1 MKATRLCS
9 LSGYLATARPARHLG
24 AMTGPA
30 SPGGRKD
37 RLISLDELLQIVTD
51 AGLLH
56 QKAFYETSLSRLLVN
71 GSDPLADLAAV
82 YEIAASLDI
91 PEERIREALAT
102 RYPEPE
108 EQLRMLES
116 QRATATTRAV
126 ARTYQAELLAK
137 LRQGLPSRSFE
148 STLDNTARANDQS
161 FLSVKWVRDH
171 TVRFMLVDST
181 EVAVRAEPRW
191 RSLFGLR
198 PRREQHETRR
208 DEVVVGKIEIGNE
221 LVPHAQWGE
230 RGRPGMRL
238 HRTDRI
244 VVGVTV
250 SSAVFL
256 KLCAGT
262 LEDLR
267 KRFDRH
273 NGVAHHEV
281 EYDYVVE

>member
-1 MKATRLCS
+1 
-9 LSGYLATARPARHLG
+9 
-24 AMTGPA
+24 MTGPA

-56 QKAFYETSLSRLLVN
+56 QKAFYETSLSRLLAN
-71 GSDPLADLAAV
+71 GSDPLADIATV

-91 PEERIREALAT
+91 PEERIRDALAT

-126 ARTYQAELLAK
+126 ARTYQAELLAR

-191 RSLFGLR
+191 RSLFGLL

-221 LVPHAQWGE
+221 LVPHAQWGD

-244 VVGVTV
+244 AVGVTV

-273 NGVAHHEV
+273 NGVAYHEV